1 MKNIFKHGLVQT
13 GENNSS
19 NNRGEGLPMSGFD
32 TVSFFITDS
41 ILSIVVHNTILSIL
55 LTISLPSPFLRYALC
70 KNLLFP

>member
-32 TVSFFITDS
+32 TVSSF
-41 ILSIVVHNTILSIL
+41 LCYSIVTCS
-55 LTISLPSPFLRYALC
+55 
-70 KNLLFP
+70 K

>member
-32 TVSFFITDS
+32 TVSYF
-41 ILSIVVHNTILSIL
+41 
-55 LTISLPSPFLRYALC
+55 
-70 KNLLFP
+70 

>member
-32 TVSFFITDS
+32 TVSFTFHDAI
-41 ILSIVVHNTILSIL
+41 ILV
-55 LTISLPSPFLRYALC
+55 LPATE
-70 KNLLFP
+70 